1 MPKLIYYYNFCTHLR
16 SNEVSFGSCRVMD
29 ATTSQLGRRGLQE
42 RFNTWIPTETST
54 TTCMHNTDKHSLP
67 RPQIINL
74 ILHTSLLLEC
84 ILEASHQI
92 YPKACVYIRADVSMR
107 VCMCVLYIILIS
119 CVCSTTIPDP
129 RQPQCSILCIITN
142 LVLSVVSLPPSQPSW
157 RTSLS
162 S

>member
-1 MPKLIYYYNFCTHLR
+1 
-16 SNEVSFGSCRVMD
+16 MD

-42 RFNTWIPTETST
+42 RFNTVMPTETS

-92 YPKACVYIRADVSMR
+92 YSKACVYMRADVSMR
-107 VCMCVLYIILIS
+107 VCVCVCVCVCVSCIIILIS
-119 CVCSTTIPDP
+119 CVCSTTIPNL
-129 RQPQCSILCIITN
+129 RQPQRSILCIITN
-142 LVLSVVSLPPSQPSW
+142 LVLSVVSLPPSQPS
-157 RTSLS
+157 
-162 S
+162 